1 MYEIQKGL
9 LALLF
14 LLVVVLVG
22 VTVAA
27 TGLAL
32 AP

>member
-1 MYEIQKGL
+1 MYEIQKGM

-14 LLVVVLVG
+14 LLVVALVAA
-22 VTVAA
+22 TVAA
-27 TGLAL
+27 TGLAF